1 MNRAHRAGA
10 IIGSGFAAAA
20 LAIGAGLPAQAASPA
35 GWRVVSSQHYGS
47 ATAYSG
53 LMTVVAPAKKDA
65 WALGSSDLSGATA
78 GTPVAEQW
86 NGAAWQTA
94 TLPSGLTSY
103 IEAASAPGSKDIW
116 AVSGLGEYVLHYDG
130 TTWSVAKQWAPGG
143 GLALEL
149 TGVTA
154 FSPTNVWVFGGPGGN
169 PGLGT
174 WHLHGT
180 TWTQVTGPGGGITT
194 ASALSARDIWAIG
207 ASSAPQRTVVHYNG
221 TTWQKVASPALSGL
235 QFNGIEALS
244 ATNIW
249 LSAMKGSKPE
259 LVHYNGQVWQ
269 PITVP
274 WSLSA
279 GHLASDGQGGVWVTG
294 DKLANNGAYALH
306 YTSAGAWS
314 RTLLGTQALVSS
326 FALIPGTT
334 SVWAAGFLP
343 DPTSGGDAAV
353 WAHGAAG

>member
-1 MNRAHRAGA
+1 MNRAHRTRA
-10 IIGSGFAAAA
+10 IIGSALAAAA
-20 LAIGAGLPAQAASPA
+20 LAVGAGLPAHAASA
-35 GWRVVSSQHYGS
+35 TGWRVVSSQHYGG

-53 LMTVVAPAKKDA
+53 LMTVVAPGKKDA
-65 WALGSSDLSGATA
+65 WTLGGSDLSGGTA

-103 IEAASAPGSKDIW
+103 IEAASAPSGHDVW

-143 GLALEL
+143 IALQL

-154 FSPTNVWVFGGPGGN
+154 FSPTNVWVFGGPGGD

-174 WHLHGT
+174 WHLQGT
-180 TWTQVTGPGGGITT
+180 TWTQVTGPGGAITT
-194 ASALSARDIWAIG
+194 ASALSARNIWAIG
-207 ASSAPQRTVVHYNG
+207 ASSAPQRTIVHYNG
-221 TTWQKVASPALSGL
+221 TRWLKVADPALSGL
-235 QFNGIEALS
+235 QFNGIVALS

-259 LVHYNGQVWQ
+259 LVHYNGQQWQ
-269 PITVP
+269 LITVP
-274 WSLSA
+274 WSVSV

-314 RTLLGTQALVSS
+314 RHLLGAQALVSS

-343 DPTSGGDAAV
+343 EVATGGDATV

>member
-1 MNRAHRAGA
+1 MNRAHRARAA
-10 IIGSGFAAAA
+10 IGTGLAAAAA
-20 LAIGAGLPAQAASPA
+20 LALGGSVPAQAASA
-35 GWRVVSSQHYGS
+35 TGWRVVSSQHYGS
-47 ATAYSG
+47 PTAYSG
-53 LMTVVAPAKKDA
+53 FITVVAAGRKDA
-65 WALGSSDLSGATA
+65 WTLGGSDLSGGTA

-94 TLPSGLTSY
+94 SLPSGLTSY
-103 IEAASAPGSKDIW
+103 IEAVSAPGSKDVW

-143 GLALEL
+143 IALQL

-194 ASALSARDIWAIG
+194 ASALSGRDIWAIG
-207 ASSAPQRTVVHYNG
+207 ASSAPQRTIVHYNG
-221 TTWQKVASPALSGL
+221 TRWQKVANPALSGL

-259 LVHYNGQVWQ
+259 LVHYNGQEWQ

-274 WSLSA
+274 WSLSV

-306 YTSAGAWS
+306 YSGAGAWS
-314 RTLLGTQALVSS
+314 RHLLGVQALVSS

-343 DPTSGGDAAV
+343 EATSGADATV

>member
-1 MNRAHRAGA
+1 MNRAHRVRV

-20 LAIGAGLPAQAASPA
+20 LAVGAGLPAQAASPT

-53 LMTVVAPAKKDA
+53 LMTVVAPAKKDT
-65 WALGSSDLSGATA
+65 WALGGSDLSGATA

-130 TTWSVAKQWAPGG
+130 ITWSVAKQWAPGG
-143 GLALEL
+143 IALQL

-154 FSPTNVWVFGGPGGN
+154 FSPMNVWVFGGPGGD

-207 ASSAPQRTVVHYNG
+207 ASSAPQRTIVHYDG
-221 TTWQKVASPALSGL
+221 TRWQKVASPALSGL
-235 QFNGIEALS
+235 QFNRIDALS

-249 LSAMKGSKPE
+249 LSAMKGSKP
-259 LVHYNGQVWQ
+259 
-269 PITVP
+269 
-274 WSLSA
+274 
-279 GHLASDGQGGVWVTG
+279 
-294 DKLANNGAYALH
+294 ALH

-343 DPTSGGDAAV
+343 DPTSGGDATV

>member
-1 MNRAHRAGA
+1 MNRAHRTRAT
-10 IIGSGFAAAA
+10 IGSGLAAAA
-20 LAIGAGLPAQAASPA
+20 LAVGASLPAHAASVT
-35 GWRVVSSQHYGS
+35 GWRVVSSQHYGG

-53 LMTVVAPAKKDA
+53 LMTVVAPGKKDA
-65 WALGSSDLSGATA
+65 WTLGGSDLSGGTA
-78 GTPVAEQW
+78 GTPVAEAW
-86 NGAAWQTA
+86 NGTAWQTA
-94 TLPSGLTSY
+94 TLPSDLTSY
-103 IEAASAPGSKDIW
+103 IEAASAPSGHDVW

-143 GLALEL
+143 IPLQL

-154 FSPTNVWVFGGPGGN
+154 FSPTNVWVFGGPGGD

-194 ASALSARDIWAIG
+194 ASALSPRNIWAVG
-207 ASSAPQRTVVHYNG
+207 ASSAPQRTIVHYNG
-221 TTWQKVASPALSGL
+221 TRWHKVATPALSGL
-235 QFNGIEALS
+235 QFNGIVALS

-259 LVHYNGQVWQ
+259 LVHYNGQEWQ

-274 WSLSA
+274 WSLSV
-279 GHLASDGQGGVWVTG
+279 GHLASDGRGGVWVTG

-306 YTSAGAWS
+306 YSGAGAWS
-314 RTLLGTQALVSS
+314 RHLLGAQALVSS

-343 DPTSGGDAAV
+343 EATSGGDATV